1 MKTQVS
7 WAVLLLCLCVAQG
20 AAIAQKPPA
29 QRSVAVVVA
38 DAHTEPSQP
47 VPTVRISLGYLD
59 GSVLVTEARDVTN
72 PKGQAWLDV
81 SEDAAQRGGLRI
93 QIDGASGLVIYQPA
107 DGQLAALPAT
117 ISVSMLP
124 KGSPALLG
132 PAQIQA
138 MLHRMSLQISGL
150 QKKNVALAGQAN
162 SAQANTEQA
171 NAAQAQKPDLGAAV
185 AEWAQANGF
194 SAGQADQQVQQW
206 AEEIQKQSGEATAE
220 QKALA
225 ELALNHY
232 ANAAQLFNEAGN
244 ADRQAINA
252 EDAQEQALAAQEKAL
267 QAQMQALQA
276 AQQSLLDKLRTPMR
290 ELLDHSQQAA
300 GAYRLNGQYHEATQ
314 TLESAATAIDAEYTK
329 YPDDKGFHELWLEA
343 VGNAAAARVLEGA
356 VAPADVSLA
365 LLEQSA
371 SDFQSLAGKYAVLG
385 DRQQEAAAQDGLG
398 VALEDEGER
407 VSGDKSAALLDQAV
421 QAFRSALEVRTKADL
436 PQELG
441 GNRNQSRKRAHGRR
455 RSDQR
460 RQVRCPARSGGRGV
474 SKRA

>member
-1 MKTQVS
+1 MFPSSGRCTPLISDKIIHQQDIPPPIWIRHAGGLLLKAYVA
-7 WAVLLLCLCVAQG
+7 WGALLFCLLLCLCGGQNMAVAQK
-20 AAIAQKPPA
+20 APA
-29 QRSVAVVVA
+29 ERTVAVVVA
-38 DAHTEPSQP
+38 DAHTEPAQP

-107 DGQLAALPAT
+107 DGQKSALPAT

-138 MLHRMSLQISGL
+138 MLHRMSLQISSL

-162 SAQANTEQA
+162 SPQLNPEPAS
-171 NAAQAQKPDLGAAV
+171 AAQAQKPDLGAAV
-185 AEWAQANGF
+185 AEWAQTNGF

-206 AEEIQKQSGEATAE
+206 AEEIQKQSGGATAE

-244 ADRQAINA
+244 ADRQAISA
-252 EDAQEQALAAQEKAL
+252 EDAQEQALATQEKAL
-267 QAQMQALQA
+267 QAQMQAVQA

-290 ELLDHSQQAA
+290 ELLDHSNQAA

-314 TLESAATAIDAEYTK
+314 TLESAATAIDAESNK
-329 YPDDKGFHELWLEA
+329 FPDDKGFHELWLEA
-343 VGNAAAARVLEGA
+343 VGDAAEARGREGT

-365 LLEQSA
+365 WIDQSA
-371 SDFQSLAGKYAVLG
+371 SDYQSLAGKYAVLG
-385 DRQQEAAAQDGLG
+385 DRQEAAAAEDGLG
-398 VALEDEGER
+398 TALGEEG
-407 VSGDKSAALLDQAV
+407 
-421 QAFRSALEVRTKADL
+421 VR
-436 PQELG
+436 
-441 GNRNQSRKRAHGRR
+441 
-455 RSDQR
+455 
-460 RQVRCPARSGGRGV
+460 
-474 SKRA
+474 

>member
-1 MKTQVS
+1 MKGQVS
-7 WAVLLLCLCVAQG
+7 SALLLLCLCVAEG
-20 AAIAQKPPA
+20 AAVSQKPPA
-29 QRSVAVVVA
+29 QRTVAVVVA

-93 QIDGASGLVIYQPA
+93 QIEGASGLVIYQPA
-107 DGQLAALPAT
+107 DGQLGALPTT

-138 MLHRMSLQISGL
+138 MLHRMSLQISSL

-162 SAQANTEQA
+162 STQADTEQA
-171 NAAQAQKPDLGAAV
+171 SAAPAQKPDLGAAV
-185 AEWAQANGF
+185 AEWAQTNGF
-194 SAGQADQQVQQW
+194 SSADANKQVQQW
-206 AEEIQKQSGEATAE
+206 AEEIQKQSGGATAE

-232 ANAAQLFNEAGN
+232 SNAAQLFDEAGN

-267 QAQMQALQA
+267 QAQVQALQA

-314 TLESAATAIDAEYTK
+314 TLESAATSIDAEYNK
-329 YPDDKGFHELWLEA
+329 FPDDKGFHELWLEA
-343 VGNAAAARVLEGA
+343 VGDAADARHARGRRRSRQRELSRCSNNPPTITSRWRANTLCWEIARRQPRHKTG
-356 VAPADVSLA
+356 SA
-365 LLEQSA
+365 LLSRRRA
-371 SDFQSLAGKYAVLG
+371 RGS
-385 DRQQEAAAQDGLG
+385 
-398 VALEDEGER
+398 
-407 VSGDKSAALLDQAV
+407 SGDKSAALARSGGAGVSQRPRGAY
-421 QAFRSALEVRTKADL
+421 QSRSA
-436 PQELG
+436 PGLG
-441 GNRNQSRKRAHGRR
+441 RDRDQSRKRA
-455 RSDQR
+455 
-460 RQVRCPARSGGRGV
+460 GG
-474 SKRA
+474 